1 MFIIIINFFLN
12 ICYVSVPLQSF
23 SAHWRSQNTYV
34 QYIGDIKGWDMGGAE
49 KKAKNAT
56 KIFSIYT

>member
-1 MFIIIINFFLN
+1 
-12 ICYVSVPLQSF
+12 VSVPLQSF